1 MLIYEYLKFKSV
13 NYPSFYLQGNE
24 ISLLKSSEAQSLI
37 EAVEKHGKYFEVCED
52 ILGEE
57 IKSCSALFTDL
68 TTLESDVTGAISE
81 ATGVYS
87 QGLALLTQFS
97 SCGTKSIFKQVACY
111 EKVVASAKALV
122 ATAQEDI
129 QDIEEELTT
138 DVSQLETD
146 LQSCVGSGYTSHLLN
161 SKMALCKLRL
171 MLKN

>member
-1 MLIYEYLKFKSV
+1 M
-13 NYPSFYLQGNE
+13 QGNE
-24 ISLLKSSEAQSLI
+24 VSLLKSSEAQSLI

-52 ILGEE
+52 ILGED

-68 TTLESDVTGAISE
+68 TTLESDVTGAITE

-97 SCGTKSIFKQVACY
+97 SCGTKSIFKQIACY
-111 EKVVASAKALV
+111 EKVVTSVKALV
-122 ATAQEDI
+122 ATAQVDI
-129 QDIEEELTT
+129 QEIQEQLTA
-138 DVSQLETD
+138 DVTKLETD

>member
-1 MLIYEYLKFKSV
+1 MLIYEYLNFKSV

-97 SCGTKSIFKQVACY
+97 SCGTKSIFKQIACY

-122 ATAQEDI
+122 ATAEEDI
-129 QDIEEELTT
+129 QDVQEELTT
-138 DVSQLETD
+138 DVTQLETD
-146 LQSCVGSGYTSHLLN
+146 LQSCMGSGYSSHLLN